1 MIRKPDLAFLLGV
14 AALIAT
20 VAACSERAAARTADR
35 PPASTASA
43 PGAGWPTTGGDP
55 GSAHYSGARQIT
67 ADNVK
72 QLAVA
77 WTMRTGEATHDP
89 GMKAPAGESCSHCH
103 TGNTKFEATPILAN
117 DRLYLSTPLNRVI
130 ALDPG
135 SGKELWRHDPRLD
148 MKQERS
154 EGFVS
159 RGVAYWAGVNPSAAS
174 EAGAPSCERRI
185 FFGTVDA
192 RLLALDANTGKLC
205 DAFGDHGT
213 VRLDRG
219 IGPLQVGQ
227 YGMTSPPI
235 VVGNTVVTGSS
246 IGDNRRIEM
255 ERGIVRGWDAVTG
268 AQRWAFD
275 PMSEDPKTG
284 GGNAWAPLSAD
295 PGLGLVFIPTG
306 SAAPDFFG
314 GLRPGNNQ
322 YTNSVVALDAATG
335 AVAWYYQVVHHDL
348 WDFDVSA
355 PPALITVP
363 KDGVQVPAVA
373 VATKHGFIF
382 ILDRRTGQPLF
393 PVEERQVP
401 ASDVPGEVASK
412 TQPFPLLPKPLFPS
426 HLTRDMVWG
435 INEEEKSACLAAFD
449 KMRTGPIFTPPSVQG
464 TIMYPAYSGGTT
476 WGGVSWSPEQDLLL
490 LNVMRLPF
498 WVSLRERKPG
508 EKENQEGTPWIMS
521 RAMLSS
527 PKGLPCSKPPFGNL
541 IAIDLK
547 TGEEKWQVP
556 LGTIPK
562 LAKVPGYEA
571 WGSPSMGGSIT
582 TAGGLAFIGAAMDD
596 YLRAFDLASGTEVWK
611 APLPAGGQA
620 TPMTYEW
627 KGKQYVVIAAGG
639 HGNLGTTF
647 GDYVVAFSL
656 QGE

>member
-1 MIRKPDLAFLLGV
+1 MFDRLNLAGPLASIAVV
-14 AALIAT
+14 AVVVACGQKAT
-20 VAACSERAAARTADR
+20 AIEPSTVSLAAKD
-35 PPASTASA
+35 
-43 PGAGWPTTGGDP
+43 WPTIGGDP

-67 ADNVK
+67 RDNVQ
-72 QLAVA
+72 QLTVA
-77 WTMRTGEATHDP
+77 WTMRTGEATHDS

-103 TGNTKFEATPILAN
+103 TGNAKFEATPILAN

-135 SGKELWRHDPRLD
+135 TGKELWRHDPKLD

-159 RGVAYWAGVNPSAAS
+159 RGVAYW
-174 EAGAPSCERRI
+174 EAGQHTSSRAQRSDLVPCSRTI

-192 RLLALDANTGKLC
+192 RLLALDANTGAPC
-205 DAFGDHGT
+205 ADFGDHGT
-213 VRLDRG
+213 VRLDQG

-227 YGMTSPPI
+227 YGMTSPP
-235 VVGNTVVTGSS
+235 VVIGNTVITGSS
-246 IGDNRRIEM
+246 IGDNRRVEM

-268 AQRWAFD
+268 QQRWAFD

-322 YTNSVVALDAATG
+322 YTNSVVALNAETG
-335 AVAWYYQVVHHDL
+335 EVAWYYQVVHHDL
-348 WDFDVSA
+348 WDFDLSA
-355 PPALITVP
+355 PPAMITVP
-363 KDGVQVPAVA
+363 RDGKRVPAVA

-382 ILDRRTGQPLF
+382 ILDRRTGKPLF
-393 PVEERQVP
+393 PVEERPVP

-412 TQPFPLLPKPLFPS
+412 TQPFPVLPRPLFPS
-426 HLTRDMVWG
+426 HLTRDMIWG
-435 INEEEKSACLAAFD
+435 INEEEKAACLAAFD

-464 TIMYPAYSGGTT
+464 TVMYPAYSGGTT
-476 WGGVSWSPEQDLLL
+476 WGGVSWSPESDLLV

-498 WVSLRERKPG
+498 WVKLRERKPG

-527 PKGLPCSKPPFGNL
+527 PRGLPCSKPPFGNL
-541 IAIDLK
+541 VAIDLK

-556 LGTIPK
+556 LGTVPK

-582 TAGGLAFIGAAMDD
+582 TAGGVAFIGAAMDD
-596 YLRAFDLASGTEVWK
+596 YLRAFDLGNGKELWK
-611 APLPAGGQA
+611 GALPAGGQA

-627 KGKQYVVIAAGG
+627 KGRQYVVIAAGG

-656 QGE
+656 PSSQ